1 VDDGQRTGAHRLTG
15 GLDHA
20 ALDPLD
26 TAVFGTRILL
36 TEQQAWSTEESLRAD
51 RGQSRA
57 EALCRPL
64 QEVRH
69 RAVRPPS
76 HWTDHTLRVPP
87 FSCRL
92 ARRLCRLV
100 DRARRIAGDQGR
112 LSRLLDVRASIRLA
126 MVLWP
131 AEILPALAQRR
142 ERNGVDVEAVYRSRR
157 KRPSAMRRSRS

>member
-1 VDDGQRTGAHRLTG
+1 LTG

-112 LSRLLDVRASIRLA
+112 LSRLLDVCASIRLA

-131 AEILPALAQRR
+131 AESPRGPPRGGWVLEDRQ
-142 ERNGVDVEAVYRSRR
+142 
-157 KRPSAMRRSRS
+157 PSAWHLSQPLVPPVPPLV